1 MEKKEARAEKE
12 EAEKYQKL
20 QDDLVS
26 LSIPILSLFKYLSM
40 IVQVDTQLQEQLF
53 KLYHNERQIDDLVEQ
68 VKTKQKELDKL
79 VNQVFCAMIPTQ
91 YTMFHLFLQLSRRGK
106 LENQMKTKKQESA
119 KWSREMAVVEKKKR
133 EKEMEMNK
141 LKPLFIKAKEQTLH
155 VVKRMEASKYVYG
168 HRITLQGGGGL
179 AVVVLSPW

>member
-1 MEKKEARAEKE
+1 MLVIHS
-12 EAEKYQKL
+12 L
-20 QDDLVS
+20 QI
-26 LSIPILSLFKYLSM
+26 SI
-40 IVQVDTQLQEQLF
+40 QADAQLQEQLF

-79 VNQVFCAMIPTQ
+79 VSLYSGAYLMCLLNFVVQI
-91 YTMFHLFLQLSRRGK
+91 SRRGK

-119 KWSREMAVVEKKKR
+119 KWSRETAVVEKKKR

-155 VVKRMEASKYVYG
+155 VVKRMEASKYV
-168 HRITLQGGGGL
+168 HIELALWEWGG
-179 AVVVLSPW
+179 